1 VNRLAKTRKIVTIL
15 GSDNLWQ
22 VQNKKLMTDHVG
34 PILLIDDDDNVH
46 ALLRYHLERA
56 GFDLVSVKDPPQA
69 LAAISRQDD
78 FVAVLVDIN
87 LPRADVG
94 WALLNQLGKLKKTRL
109 SHTAIVVYSVDDDKA
124 RSKAAGA
131 DDHIIKPDGH
141 KEIVNLIEYYATQ
154 RRG

>member
-1 VNRLAKTRKIVTIL
+1 MNV
-15 GSDNLWQ
+15 D
-22 VQNKKLMTDHVG
+22 VG
-34 PILLIDDDDNVH
+34 PVLLIDDDDNVH

-56 GFDLVSVKDPPQA
+56 GFNLISVKDPPHA
-69 LAAISRQDD
+69 LEVISHQDN

-94 WALLNQLGKLKKTRL
+94 WALLGQLGKLKKTRL

-131 DDHIIKPDGH
+131 DDHVIKPDGH
-141 KEIVNLIEYYATQ
+141 KEILSLIEHYATQ

>member
-1 VNRLAKTRKIVTIL
+1 MSVNI
-15 GSDNLWQ
+15 
-22 VQNKKLMTDHVG
+22 G

-56 GFDLVSVKDPPQA
+56 GFDLVSAKDPPQA
-69 LAAISRQDD
+69 LEAISHQSN
-78 FVAVLVDIN
+78 FIAVLVDIN

-94 WALLNQLGKLKKTRL
+94 WALLGQLGKLKKTSL
-109 SHTAIVVYSVDDDKA
+109 SHTPIVVYSVDDDKA

-131 DDHIIKPDGH
+131 DEHIIKPSGH
-141 KEIVNLIEYYATQ
+141 KEILTLIEHYAAQ